1 MQIDQIIEH
10 FKKNG
15 IPKGPIRYNQCT
27 VIHDPA
33 KMVESH
39 IRYLKQ
45 NPKKKHFLPYYKS
58 SHIVFHDDESLSGQM
73 PDNHLTE
80 L

>member
-10 FKKNG
+10 FEKNG

-27 VIHDPA
+27 VIQDPA

-39 IRYLKQ
+39 IRILKG
-45 NPKKKHFLPYYKS
+45 NPKKKHFLPYYKRLYFLVGIS
-58 SHIVFHDDESLSGQM
+58 PTIDKV
-73 PDNHLTE
+73 
-80 L
+80 

>member
-10 FKKNG
+10 FKNNG

-27 VIHDPA
+27 VIQDPA

-45 NPKKKHFLPYYKS
+45 NPKNKVFIQYYKRLYFL
-58 SHIVFHDDESLSGQM
+58 VGKGQ
-73 PDNHLTE
+73 T
-80 L
+80 